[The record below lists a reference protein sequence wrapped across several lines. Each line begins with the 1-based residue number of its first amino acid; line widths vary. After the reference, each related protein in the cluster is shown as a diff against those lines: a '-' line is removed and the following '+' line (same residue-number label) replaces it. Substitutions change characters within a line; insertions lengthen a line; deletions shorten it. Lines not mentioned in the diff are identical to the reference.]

1 MPIEIRITTGGTV
14 PIYRQIIDQI
24 RMAVAQGALVNGELL
39 PSVRSLAERL
49 VINPNTVARAYSEL
63 VREGVIESRHGKGA
77 YVAKRRQVYS
87 KAERARRMDQAL
99 DALISEVIPLDY
111 SHDQIRRALE
121 RKLSQLVRGRQKGGS
136 ENE

>member
-1 MPIEIRITTGGTV
+1 MPVEIQVTAGGTV

-24 RMAVAQGALVNGELL
+24 RMGVAHGAFVNGELL
-39 PSVRSLAERL
+39 PSVRALAERL

-77 YVAKRRQVYS
+77 YIAQRRQVYS
-87 KAERARRMDQAL
+87 KAERTRRLDQAL

-111 SHDQIRRALE
+111 SHEQVRRALD
-121 RKLSQLVRGRQKGGS
+121 RKLNQLGRGRQKGGG
-136 ENE
+136 END